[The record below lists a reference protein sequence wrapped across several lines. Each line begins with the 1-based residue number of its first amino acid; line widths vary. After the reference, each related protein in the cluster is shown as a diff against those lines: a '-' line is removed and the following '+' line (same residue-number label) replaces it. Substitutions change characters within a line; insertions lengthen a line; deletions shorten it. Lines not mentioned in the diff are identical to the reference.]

1 MKKNIYQL
9 LLSVAFLF
17 RIMVPIGNAADLMCM
32 VSTGKNTGWTAVF
45 VVAIL
50 LEVAVML
57 AAGAGLQS
65 PEARRW
71 GAYGTF
77 ALVIIHFMAF
87 TLLYVFNPAC
97 RQALTPL
104 YMILFTAA
112 SILLLCLANGSLLSV
127 SEMPEPMQDTSVQ
140 EESSEIV

>member
-9 LLSVAFLF
+9 LLTVTFLL
-17 RIMVPIGNAADLMCM
+17 RIMVPIGNAAYLMCM

-87 TLLYVFNPAC
+87 MLLYVFHPAC
-97 RQALTPL
+97 RQVLTPL
-104 YMILFTAA
+104 YMVLFTAV
-112 SILLLCLANGSLLSV
+112 SILLLCLANGSLLSA
-127 SEMPEPMQDTSVQ
+127 SEMPDPMQNIAVQ
-140 EESSEIV
+140 DESSEIV

>member
-9 LLSVAFLF
+9 LLTVTFLL
-17 RIMVPIGNAADLMCM
+17 RIMVPIGNAAYLMCM

-71 GAYGTF
+71 GGIRHVCSCNHPFYGLHA
-77 ALVIIHFMAF
+77 ALRV
-87 TLLYVFNPAC
+87 P
-97 RQALTPL
+97 
-104 YMILFTAA
+104 
-112 SILLLCLANGSLLSV
+112 SCL
-127 SEMPEPMQDTSVQ
+127 
-140 EESSEIV
+140 